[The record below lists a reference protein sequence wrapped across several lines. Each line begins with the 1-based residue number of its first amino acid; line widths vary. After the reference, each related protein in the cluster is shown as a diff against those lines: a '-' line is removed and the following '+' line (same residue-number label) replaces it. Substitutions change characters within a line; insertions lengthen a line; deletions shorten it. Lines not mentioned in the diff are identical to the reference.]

1 MPYMSYMIDDP
12 SDRGIIVDYTPGPDD
27 ADPFVDPSNPHV
39 YTPGPD
45 DADPFVDPSNPH
57 VGGMNLTMGDGSVR
71 SLTSGVSTYNPY
83 ITVDYVDVL

>member
-12 SDRGIIVDYTPGPDD
+12 SDRGIIVD
-27 ADPFVDPSNPHV
+27 H
-39 YTPGPD
+39 TPGPD

-57 VGGMNLTMGDGSVR
+57 VGGMNSTMADGSVR
-71 SLTSGVSTYNPY
+71 FLTNGISTYNPY